1 MRAEITCSTNYF
13 IVASQMLNIPLSPR
27 SSICRPAW
35 GAQVGPSAQASSKR
49 RSQDTVRP
57 ETHTLASQCQKLH
70 AQSRS
75 ARRDNNDDAWRQEP
89 HFLSMHC
96 GDVMSGD
103 ATERWCLC
111 RHLVAWPT
119 RAMRRRRRTHFSH
132 NAFSRVGFLARC
144 GTRERT
150 SLNMSSR
157 TAATCTAVQGTSRQ
171 SWQDYQS
178 QHLSR
183 AHHDKNLHSRRELNT
198 MDPTP

>member
-1 MRAEITCSTNYF
+1 MG
-13 IVASQMLNIPLSPR
+13 P
-27 SSICRPAW
+27 PA
-35 GAQVGPSAQASSKR
+35 QTSSKR

-75 ARRDNNDDAWRQEP
+75 ARRENNDDAWRQEP

-111 RHLVAWPT
+111 RRLVAWPT

-132 NAFSRVGFLARC
+132 NAFSRSGVPGPMWYSRAYFLKHVFADSSHLHSSA
-144 GTRERT
+144 GDFTPIMTRLPIPT
-150 SLNMSSR
+150 
-157 TAATCTAVQGTSRQ
+157 QGTS
-171 SWQDYQS
+171 WQEPPLATRVEHYGPNA
-178 QHLSR
+178 L
-183 AHHDKNLHSRRELNT
+183 T
-198 MDPTP
+198 